1 MDLTP
6 EERSLLD
13 MVRTMLDE
21 TEFAVSFSDVPS
33 PGNGP
38 GHHIGMEHERRK
50 IRQLG
55 AAVVRLWAET
65 FKGTQIFDIVKAMGC
80 SLEIYA
86 DLLGKSTE
94 GG

>member
-1 MDLTP
+1 
-6 EERSLLD
+6 

-21 TEFAVSFSDVPS
+21 TEFAVSFAGSQS
-33 PGNGP
+33 PD
-38 GHHIGMEHERRK
+38 HERAK

-65 FKGTQIFDIVKAMGC
+65 FKGTQIFDIVKAMGS

-86 DLLGKSTE
+86 DLLTKGNE
-94 GG
+94 GAVG

>member
-1 MDLTP
+1 
-6 EERSLLD
+6 

-21 TEFAVSFSDVPS
+21 TEFAVSFVDED
-33 PGNGP
+33 GLQG
-38 GHHIGMEHERRK
+38 GHMGIENERRK

-65 FKGTQIFDIVKAMGC
+65 FKGTQIFDIVKAMGM

-86 DLLGKSTE
+86 ELLGKSGE

>member
-1 MDLTP
+1 MDLTE
-6 EERSLLD
+6 EERSLLN

-21 TEFAVSFSDVPS
+21 TEFAVSFV
-33 PGNGP
+33 
-38 GHHIGMEHERRK
+38 HEEHAGMGLGVEGERRK

-65 FKGTQIFDIVKAMGC
+65 FKGTQIFDIVKAMGM

-86 DLLGKSTE
+86 ELLGKSGE